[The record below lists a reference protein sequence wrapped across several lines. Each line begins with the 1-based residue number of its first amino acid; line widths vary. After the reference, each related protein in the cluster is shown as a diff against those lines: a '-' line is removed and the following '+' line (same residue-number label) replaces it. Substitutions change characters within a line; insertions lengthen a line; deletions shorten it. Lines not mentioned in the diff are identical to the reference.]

1 MTKDSKNPFVLPGF
15 GQPGEAGHNPLFA
28 GLEMMNQA
36 WQGLAKGNPVN
47 AEPIMSIE
55 DLDKKIR
62 ELQTVH
68 NWLQL
73 NATMLAN
80 TIQGLEI
87 QRSTL
92 SMMKSFAASAATA
105 GTDDNAAK
113 GDNTASGAE
122 YAQAATEWWQLL
134 QQQFEQ
140 ITEATTAGLQSMA
153 EAAGE
158 SKPVS
163 KTSKTAKPTSKATTK
178 KATTA
183 KATKKPAAKKTVKS
197 K

>member
-1 MTKDSKNPFVLPGF
+1 MAKENNPFVLPGF
-15 GQPGEAGHNPLFA
+15 GQQGEAGQNPLFA

-36 WQGLAKGNPVN
+36 WQGLAKGGQVN
-47 AEPIMSIE
+47 TTPTMSID

-73 NATMLAN
+73 NSTMLAN

-92 SMMKSFAASAATA
+92 AMMKSFAAGVGQTEEKP
-105 GTDDNAAK
+105 TDDSPVN
-113 GDNTASGAE
+113 AE
-122 YAQAATEWWQLL
+122 YAQAASDWWNLL

-140 ITEATTAGLQSMA
+140 ITEATTASLQTMA
-153 EAAGE
+153 SAADEAP
-158 SKPVS
+158 K
-163 KTSKTAKPTSKATTK
+163 KTTKSTKATAKKSAK
-178 KATTA
+178 TTA
-183 KATKKPAAKKTVKS
+183 SKSTKTTGKKTGKT
-197 K
+197 

>member
-1 MTKDSKNPFVLPGF
+1 MAKEKNPFVLPGF
-15 GQPGEAGHNPLFA
+15 GQQGEAGQNPLFA

-36 WQGLAKGNPVN
+36 WQGLAKGSQVN
-47 AEPIMSIE
+47 ATPSMSID

-73 NATMLAN
+73 NSTMLAN

-92 SMMKSFAASAATA
+92 TMMKSFAAGAAQTDAKPAATNN
-105 GTDDNAAK
+105 DN
-113 GDNTASGAE
+113 AE
-122 YAQAATEWWQLL
+122 YAQIANDWWNLL

-140 ITEATTAGLQSMA
+140 VTEATAASLQSMA
-153 EAAGE
+153 TTTEDA
-158 SKPVS
+158 KPA
-163 KTSKTAKPTSKATTK
+163 KKTAKTS
-178 KATTA
+178 
-183 KATKKPAAKKTVKS
+183 KPAAKKSTKS
-197 K
+197 AASKTAKTTSKKTGKT